1 MKRANNR
8 IKFFTRPEL
17 ERVLSVAKQQ
27 SARIYAMVLIAYR
40 HGMRPTE
47 VCQLEVDHLDL
58 EGGHILI
65 ARLKNSITTWQS
77 LPEDEVEAL
86 RTWMAVRPNRE
97 SSYVF
102 CSKRGLPIDRA
113 QFYVELREI
122 AGKAGIPPERCRPH
136 ALKHSLGTHLAE
148 AGVPVQIIQ
157 RRLGHRNIKNTMIY
171 LSLADGLVDRAVEEA
186 AANGYVV

>member
-1 MKRANNR
+1 
-8 IKFFTRPEL
+8 
-17 ERVLSVAKQQ
+17 
-27 SARIYAMVLIAYR
+27 MVLIAYR

>member
-1 MKRANNR
+1 
-8 IKFFTRPEL
+8 
-17 ERVLSVAKQQ
+17 
-27 SARIYAMVLIAYR
+27 MVLIAYR

-157 RRLGHRNIKNTMIY
+157 RRLGHRHIQNTMIY
-171 LSLADGLVDRAVEEA
+171 LSLADGHVDRMVKEA
-186 AANGYVV
+186 ADQGYVV